1 MRKSLMLTAVLLL
14 SLGITGHAYAW
25 GFEIAVGGWQQSLG
39 GELGYEIEDSNDDIL
54 NLEQDFDFD
63 DELRLFGRAKIEL
76 PLLFPNFY
84 LISAPM
90 EFEGTG
96 SKSVEIKYGDVT
108 FASDAELDTTLT
120 LNMHDLALYWG
131 IPALKTATN
140 GVFNI
145 DLGLNVRI
153 LDLEATISG
162 EDAVTALIVEE
173 SASGTIPVP
182 MLYVAFQIEPI
193 DEFAIEVEGRGLSI
207 GGNKLYGLIGR
218 LRYNF
223 YGPAFVA
230 AGYRYDKLEI
240 DEEDIVVDV
249 NFSGPFAE
257 LGLFF

>member
-1 MRKSLMLTAVLLL
+1 MRKGLFLTAVLLF
-14 SLGITGHAYAW
+14 SLGISGHAYAW
-25 GFEIAVGGWQQSLG
+25 GFEVALGGWQQSLG
-39 GELGYEIEDSNDDIL
+39 GELGYEINDSDDDII
-54 NLEQDFDFD
+54 NLEQDLDFD
-63 DELRLFGRAKIEL
+63 DELRFFGRAKIEL
-76 PLLFPNFY
+76 PLFFPNFY
-84 LISAPM
+84 LMAAPM

-96 SKSVEIKYGDVT
+96 SKSVQIDYGDVT
-108 FASDAELDTTLT
+108 FEAGADLDTTLT
-120 LNMHDLALYWG
+120 LNQYDIALYWG
-131 IPALKTATN
+131 IPVLKTATN
-140 GVFNI
+140 GIFNI

-162 EDAVTALIVEE
+162 EEASTALVVEE
-173 SASGTIPVP
+173 SASGTLPVP

-207 GGNKLYGLIGR
+207 GDNKLYSFIGR

-249 NFSGPFAE
+249 DFRGPFAE

>member
-1 MRKSLMLTAVLLL
+1 MLTVVLLF
-14 SLGITGHAYAW
+14 SLEISGHAWAW
-25 GFEIAVGGWQQSLG
+25 DFEVAVGGWQQSLG
-39 GELGYEIEDSNDDIL
+39 GELGYEIEDSDDDII

-76 PLLFPNFY
+76 PLFFPNFY

-90 EFEGTG
+90 DFEGTG

-108 FASDAELDTTLT
+108 FASGADLDTKLT
-120 LNMHDLALYWG
+120 MNMYDFALYWA
-131 IPALKTATN
+131 IPVLKTATD
-140 GVFNI
+140 GIFNI

-162 EDAVTALIVEE
+162 EDAVSANVVEE

-207 GGNKLYGLIGR
+207 GDNKLYSLIGR

-223 YGPAFVA
+223 YGPAFVT

-240 DEEDIVVDV
+240 DEEDILVDV
-249 NFSGPFAE
+249 NFGGPFAE